1 MDSKGEQSR
10 ENDIRKLYS
19 ACRRRVLDFI
29 EQLSSLGLDIDLP
42 DSSGR
47 ALLMIAAYVGEPYL
61 FDFLIAR
68 GSDHTLKDNHHGE
81 SLLHFAAAGGSNDII
96 EKLLFLGLDI
106 DSRDNKGQTPLMT
119 AALCNRPESFRF
131 LIEKGS
137 DPLLKDN
144 DGKSVLFWARRG
156 LRKGTVKKLLSPSL
170 TPFQK
175 LQTAIILAISKY
187 DESSSMLFARDVDRR
202 DGTGYGQLFQ
212 LKNENGFMWENGC
225 VRAEKLQFGS
235 VVTYWDYGDF
245 NRCKCT
251 YWFKAANEPQVG
263 EHTNRKHHVTQKRQ
277 NLQSKINSFHQFLFN
292 ENRYELRVYKAI

>member
-1 MDSKGEQSR
+1 MDNKGEQSR
-10 ENDIRKLYS
+10 ENDIGKLYS
-19 ACRRRVLDFI
+19 ACRRTVLDFI
-29 EQLSSLGLDIDLP
+29 EQLSSLGLDNDLP
-42 DSSGR
+42 DSIGR
-47 ALLMIAAYVGEPYL
+47 ALLTVAASLGDPYL

-68 GSDHTLKDNHHGE
+68 GSDHTLKGNHGQ

-119 AALCNRPESFRF
+119 AALCNWSESFRF

-144 DGKSVLFWARRG
+144 DGNSVLFWARRG

-187 DESSSMLFARDVDRR
+187 NESSSMIFARDVDRR

-235 VVTYWDYGDF
+235 VVTYWDCGDLD
-245 NRCKCT
+245 RCDCT
-251 YWFKAANEPQVG
+251 YWCKALKEPQV
-263 EHTNRKHHVTQKRQ
+263 
-277 NLQSKINSFHQFLFN
+277 
-292 ENRYELRVYKAI
+292 